1 MSPLL
6 TRESL
11 VRKYY
16 PAVFV
21 RLIWDFWGMQLLKVV
36 SWILAFYQE
45 ESLQIHHF
53 TKDGSNFMWWFFYP
67 HPHSKGQKSK
77 HQKCYAVALRRKFWI
92 WLAIIIILKR
102 ILVVLFQCGFSPII
116 NEHFHRRM
124 EKTSYQEMHSCW
136 EHTWFSFCMR
146 RKVCHEPFIFFRVIY
161 VKWKLD
167 AFRWQM
173 RVKVRRFVKN

>member
-136 EHTWFSFCMR
+136 EHIWFSFCMR
-146 RKVCHEPFIFFRVIY
+146 QKFAMNLLFFSESFMSSENWTLFAD
-161 VKWKLD
+161 KCG
-167 AFRWQM
+167 
-173 RVKVRRFVKN
+173 